1 MGGKNKKEGNTS
13 RKRGNDM
20 STKAEKEQPKG
31 VKAQPKGEKA
41 QSKEEKT
48 QPKYKKDQK
57 VRITLGKNLTNPE
70 YRNLIKHDS
79 QHGTI
84 IDEGFVPEKGKNTN
98 FPGEYL
104 YRIRI
109 GTNKVSDVPE
119 QMLEAD
125 KSAAPTRP
133 DLE

>member
-1 MGGKNKKEGNTS
+1 
-13 RKRGNDM
+13 M
-20 STKAEKEQPKG
+20 STQEKKAQPKAEKAQPKVEKALPKA
-31 VKAQPKGEKA
+31 VKAQPK
-41 QSKEEKT
+41 EEKI
-48 QPKYKKDQK
+48 QPKYKKDQR
-57 VRITLGKNLTNPE
+57 VRITLGRNLTNPV

-84 IDEGFVPEKGKNTN
+84 IDDGYLPEKGKNTSS
-98 FPGEYL
+98 PGEYL
-104 YRIRI
+104 YRLKI

>member
-1 MGGKNKKEGNTS
+1 
-13 RKRGNDM
+13 M
-20 STKAEKEQPKG
+20 STKEKKAQPKAEKD
-31 VKAQPKGEKA
+31 QPKGEKA
-41 QSKEEKT
+41 Q
-48 QPKYKKDQK
+48 PKYKKDQRVK
-57 VRITLGKNLTNPE
+57 ITLGKNLTNPV

-84 IDEGFVPEKGKNTN
+84 IEDGYLPEKGKNTN

-104 YRIRI
+104 YRVRI
-109 GTNKVSDVPE
+109 GTIKVSDVPE

-125 KSAAPTRP
+125 KSSAPTRP

>member
-1 MGGKNKKEGNTS
+1 
-13 RKRGNDM
+13 M
-20 STKAEKEQPKG
+20 STKAEKAQPKKE
-31 VKAQPKGEKA
+31 KAQPKEEKA
-41 QSKEEKT
+41 Q
-48 QPKYKKDQK
+48 PKYEKDQR
-57 VRITLGKNLTNPE
+57 VRITLGKNLTNPV

-84 IDEGFVPEKGKNTN
+84 IDEGYVAEKGKNAN

-104 YRIRI
+104 YRVRI
-109 GTNKVSDVPE
+109 GTLKVSDIPE
-119 QMLEAD
+119 QMLVAD